1 MSRILWSLHA
11 LLLMVTLSGE
21 SAAVE
26 PLGITTRSVVTG
38 LSLPTAMCPIP
49 GDNQRLLVI
58 EQHTGKIR
66 VILNGVLQST
76 ALATVGGISTGNE
89 QGLVGIVCHPDFATN
104 GWIFINCTNSAG
116 NTEIRRLHVPSGSS
130 IADAYNATTD
140 LVLAY
145 NQPESNHNGGWLAF
159 GPDGK
164 LYIGAGDGGGSDDN
178 HGTIGNAQD
187 LSSPLGKILRY
198 TVTGSGTLVP
208 PSDNPYAGV
217 AGKFGGIWVYGLR
230 HPWRCSFDRSTG
242 ELWIGDVGQNN
253 YEEIDRLAAGEN
265 NVNFGWRMREGTHPN
280 ANRTGDTNPGNL
292 REPVL
297 DYDRTAG
304 SCVIGGHVYRG
315 AAIPSLVGTYL
326 FADYGGNKFYSWT
339 AATNRVD
346 RKSELVGSNSISP
359 VVSIDADNLGELY
372 LCDHGNGTLWQ
383 VMPSLQITTTTV
395 PNALRDSAYSTQL
408 VAIGAVG
415 ATTWTLTSGTLPSG
429 ITLSS
434 SGLLSGTPTT
444 VTSATFTVSV
454 TDGSVTNAR
463 SLTLTVTAPQ
473 PLAITT
479 TTLPAGRTAQ
489 AYRAVLAVS
498 GGVPPLTWSLTSG
511 TLPSGL
517 TLGSDGVL
525 SGIPATGG
533 TLALTVRVVDSTSD
547 QTSRA
552 LTLVLDDAPLITS
565 TAPGEGGI
573 GLAWS
578 YPVIAVGKTP
588 RTLTV
593 VTGPAGM
600 SVSGSTLTWTPT
612 VAGTESVTIRVSNG
626 VSPVAEQS
634 FTITSAAR
642 GIPLRP
648 PSPAYLGMPTDPAS
662 LPTLLSTTGTFSD
675 TASLTPVAALIPY
688 SLNLPFWSDH
698 AVKTRWVAVPDNQT
712 VGWSADGQ
720 WTFPTGTVF
729 VKHFAIALD
738 ESQPTVLHR
747 LETRILV
754 QDAAGIHGASYRWNA
769 AGTDATVVL
778 AAATEMLSVT
788 TSSGTR
794 NQEWYY
800 PSTTDCLACH
810 STNSGLVLGL
820 NSRQLTRDMTYPSAT
835 EQQLAAWRFGKL
847 FSAAPS
853 DAAIAAVVRLS
864 AIGAPGASLELQA
877 RSYLDVNCA
886 PCHRPGGAPASFDAR
901 FTTALGSAGLLDG
914 VVADPLGITGA
925 RVVAPGNPAAS
936 IMLVRA
942 LSADPSIRMPRIG
955 RRTTDV
961 PGTTMLRDWI
971 LSTGTAPT
979 PTPTPVPPVV
989 PVESNPVADD
999 SKRGCGVGG
1008 VAALFLLVTGFGLM
1022 AFRTGRRP

>member
-1 MSRILWSLHA
+1 MSRILWSLQA
-11 LLLMVTLSGE
+11 MLLVVAW
-21 SAAVE
+21 SAVSVAVE

-38 LSLPTAMCPIP
+38 LAKPVGMCPIP
-49 GDNQRLLVI
+49 GDNQHLLVI

-66 VILNGVLQST
+66 VILNGALQST
-76 ALATVGGISTGNE
+76 ALATVGSITTGNE
-89 QGLVGIVCHPDFATN
+89 QGLLGIVCHPDFATN
-104 GWIFINCTNSAG
+104 GWIFVNCTNSSG

-130 IADAYNATTD
+130 VADAYNAATD
-140 LVLAY
+140 LVLTY
-145 NQPESNHNGGWLAF
+145 TQPESNHNGGWLGF

-164 LYIGAGDGGGSDDN
+164 LYASSGDGGGGDDG

-187 LSSPLGKILRY
+187 LSNPLGKILRY
-198 TVTGSGTLVP
+198 TVTGSGTLAI
-208 PSDNPYAGV
+208 PSDNPYASA

-230 HPWRCSFDRSTG
+230 NPWRCSFDRSTG

-253 YEEIDRLAAGEN
+253 YEEIDRLAAGEK
-265 NVNFGWRMREGTHPN
+265 NVNFGWRIREGTHPN
-280 ANRTGDTNPGNL
+280 ANRTGDANPGDL

-297 DYDRTAG
+297 DYDRSAG
-304 SCVIGGHVYRG
+304 TCVIGGHLYRG

-326 FADYGGNKFYSWT
+326 FADYNSAFYSWT
-339 AATNRVD
+339 AATGRVS
-346 RKSELVGSNSISP
+346 RRTELVGSNS
-359 VVSIDADNLGELY
+359 VGGTASIDADNLGELY
-372 LCDHGNGTLWQ
+372 ICDHGNGILWQ
-383 VMPSLQITTTTV
+383 VMPSLQITTSTLSI
-395 PNALRDSAYSTQL
+395 ALRGSTYSSQL
-408 VAIGAVG
+408 AATGAVA
-415 ATTWTLTSGTLPSG
+415 ATTWTLTSGTLPGG
-429 ITLSS
+429 ITLSA

-489 AYRAVLAVS
+489 AYREVLAVS

-517 TLGSDGVL
+517 TLGGDGVL

-533 TLALTVRVVDSTSD
+533 TIALTVRVVDSTSD

-552 LTLVLDDAPLITS
+552 LTLILDDAPLITS
-565 TAPGEGGI
+565 NAPGEGGI

-578 YPVIAVGKTP
+578 YPVLAVGKTP

-600 SVSGSTLTWTPT
+600 TVSGSTLSWTPT
-612 VAGTESVTIRVSNG
+612 VAGNESVTIRVSNG
-626 VSPVAEQS
+626 VSPVAEQH
-634 FTITSAAR
+634 FTISSAAR

-738 ESQPTVLHR
+738 DRQPTVLHR

-754 QDAAGIHGASYRWNA
+754 QDATGIHGASYRWNA
-769 AGTDATVVL
+769 AGTNATVVL

-788 TSSGTR
+788 TVNGTR

-800 PSTTDCLACH
+800 PSTTDCLTCH

-820 NSRQLTRDMTYPSAT
+820 NSRQLNRDMTYASAT
-835 EQQLAAWRFGKL
+835 EEQLAAWRFAKL
-847 FSAAPS
+847 FSPAPS

-886 PCHRPGGAPASFDAR
+886 PCHRPGGSPAAFDAR
-901 FTTALGSAGLLDG
+901 FTTALGSAGMLDG
-914 VVADPLGITGA
+914 GVSNSLGITGA
-925 RVVAPGNPAAS
+925 RVVAPGNPETS
-936 IMLVRA
+936 ILLVRA
-942 LSADPSIRMPRIG
+942 LSSDPSIRMPRIG
-955 RRTTDV
+955 RQTTDV

-971 LSTGTAPT
+971 LSTSSS
-979 PTPTPVPPVV
+979 PPPSATEDEPKRCSIGGLGAMIALLLGLGLIVV
-989 PVESNPVADD
+989 
-999 SKRGCGVGG
+999 
-1008 VAALFLLVTGFGLM
+1008 
-1022 AFRTGRRP
+1022 RTGRRP